1 MLKLAACLIATN
13 LLMFGVT
20 TNSQANNHVADCSKK
35 AGVEALRCERHM
47 KMAEKCGPLKGD
59 AHFQCDREFLLAN
72 PLNCGPL
79 KGEEAKACGAE
90 VVSFKTCEPKAG
102 RDFMICVKKETG
114 QSPMGH

>member
-1 MLKLAACLIATN
+1 MLNPSTCLIAAA
-13 LLMFGVT
+13 LLTLAAAGNSHANSHVGDCGKKSGV
-20 TNSQANNHVADCSKK
+20 D
-35 AGVEALRCERHM
+35 ALRCERHI

-72 PLNCGPL
+72 PLNCGSL
-79 KGEEAKACGAE
+79 KGDDGKACVAE
-90 VVSFKTCEPKAG
+90 VASFKTCERQAG

>member
-1 MLKLAACLIATN
+1 MQRISVCLIATS
-13 LLMFGVT
+13 LLMLAS
-20 TNSQANNHVADCSKK
+20 TNSHADKHVGDCSKK
-35 AGVEALRCERHM
+35 TGVEALRCERHM

-79 KGEEAKACGAE
+79 KGEAESACKAE
-90 VVSFKTCEPKAG
+90 VASFKNCEPKPG
-102 RDFMICVKKETG
+102 REFMVCVKKETG